1 MSSASERLCAE
12 KQVRVRACELGMSPE
27 AARGAGWWAA
37 GGTMLP
43 HGDELEDDIAQ
54 HQQDHN
60 DLRVQAQTGK
70 GHDKKRWRAKK
81 RW

>member
-1 MSSASERLCAE
+1 MWGRLESCV
-12 KQVRVRACELGMSPE
+12 KCFRTPVCVCELGMPPE

-60 DLRVQAQTGK
+60 DLRVQAHTGK
-70 GHDKKRWRAKK
+70 GHDKKRR
-81 RW
+81 